1 MKKGKILLIATLLSV
16 FCSLV
21 ATSGKVQAASADILK
36 KWTRINAYECIVDN
50 KLLHSPVEMKDSNG
64 NVKRTDVLQTVT
76 SYQTNQVLTP
86 SYGFGGTTSGSS
98 VPCTRVLGYKKGY
111 NGMTSLLSYGGMSN
125 LAGIKWNN
133 SSLSSI
139 DKLLTSLSYAGEETE
154 DGGGRFSIK
163 AHRTGESCTYS
174 VTTNCYPI
182 EGESSTVG
190 ITVTRGDDGLLHY
203 ERDSGNFWND
213 LKISFKNHNL
223 ILEAATGLTC
233 TGGGKLEIPLQNDL
247 NTMYADLEKSL
258 TNTTWTVTCSS
269 TSGGVIPVTNTST
282 TNYTFG
288 VADKVVDSGKITQYV
303 LKDSLTTVA
312 DSVNRKL
319 TGASNRNLT
328 STEQY
333 ELYDFYL
340 NEAIKASGAS
350 ANLKTCNP
358 TSKDNLEPVKLLD
371 TSDNKFKTCY
381 VNFNQKKPE
390 DIKVNAPNGNYT
402 KIIEIS
408 MRDVINR
415 LNNLDTSSIDIS
427 AITGVDS
434 SDDPYKPLPGSG
446 TDDDGDNGATVSNC
460 IDAAGPLGWIMCPV
474 LQMAGKAAESLYGY
488 IQDHF
493 LWIGSDVMGTD
504 TSTHSAWKTFRNYA
518 NIAFIIMFLVV
529 ILSQITGFGISNYGI
544 KKILPRLIV
553 VALLTNLSFIIC
565 QLAVDLS
572 DIVGSGINTALSSL
586 NVTGTTSSEYG
597 VNNFISDIF
606 GVLFAGAGTLGALGA
621 GYLAAVTWELWL
633 LPLLLAII
641 GALIGIFI
649 FFLSLAVRQA
659 GIIILVVLCPVA
671 IICYALP
678 NTKKIFDK
686 WFRLFSSL
694 LMVYPICG
702 LLMGGGQFAS
712 SILVN
717 LASDGNPKFM
727 LTLTAMLLSVAPFF
741 FIPTI
746 VRTSL
751 NAIGQLGARLSNFG
765 RGMSGRLTG
774 AIRGSERFKDSQR
787 ELATRHDEA
796 TVRRLDK
803 RAARRRRKGY
813 DENELYTAS
822 GQRRRARAYARADKN
837 RRENLVGQSYNGR
850 SLLIDDEERRSQLEG
865 NLAAKDFDER
875 VAGAKASFRNEPRM
889 ATEQA
894 IVAEHDKL
902 LEQFGNDPNN
912 IQLQSQLRALEEMA
926 MEKGA
931 PGQDLLQQSFARYAT
946 NHKGSWNAN
955 KGQAISKLSA
965 GLATRYGKELNGT
978 DKGFNVAM
986 NDFANGDFSKLSSFR
1001 ETADGYRS
1009 AYDAKLAGFTAAGM
1023 NKATPGA
1030 LQRGYAAL
1038 QAGEIGADNA
1048 RTLVGNATQALND
1061 ELIANDL
1068 KATEKGF
1075 VQGIASY
1082 GASMPGHSSVIT
1094 GLGQGSLEN
1103 LARFVDDT
1111 NDTNALIQLGQN
1123 IQDAAGGSHLY
1134 GEGETRRIKM
1144 IINKI
1149 NSKAGTSYT
1158 FDPASMQIDQGNQG
1172 GQGGSNNQSEQQDI
1186 PEMFRVSDAERAQL
1200 ESDAARNG
1208 RRIR

>member
-64 NVKRTDVLQTVT
+64 NVKKTDVLQTVT

-139 DKLLTSLSYAGEETE
+139 DKLLTSLSYVGEETE

-223 ILEAATGLTC
+223 ILEATTGLTC

-247 NTMYADLEKSL
+247 NKMYADLEKSL

-288 VADKVVDSGKITQYV
+288 VADKVVDSGKISQYI
-303 LKDSLTTVA
+303 LKDSSITVA

-371 TSDNKFKTCY
+371 ASDNKFKTCY

-408 MRDVINR
+408 MRDVIDR

-427 AITGVDS
+427 AITGVDP
-434 SDDPYKPLPGSG
+434 SDDPYKPLPG
-446 TDDDGDNGATVSNC
+446 TGDNNGDDEATVSQC
-460 IDAAGPLGWIMCPV
+460 IDSAGPLGWIICPV
-474 LQMAGKAAESLYGY
+474 LDIASEATMSLYSY
-488 IQDHF
+488 IENNF

-504 TSTHSAWKTFRNYA
+504 TDTHGAWKQFRDYA
-518 NIAFIIMFLVV
+518 NIAFIIIFLVV

-544 KKILPRLIV
+544 KKILPRLIA

-572 DIVGSGINTALSSL
+572 DIVGSGLNAALLSL
-586 NVTGTTSSEYG
+586 GGVSDAKDATYG
-597 VNNFISDIF
+597 VNSVLDSTRFALF
-606 GVLFAGAGTLGALGA
+606 GTGTAVIALGT
-621 GYLAAVTWELWL
+621 VTWRIWL

-641 GALIGIFI
+641 GALAGVFM
-649 FFLSLAVRQA
+649 FFLSLAVREA

-671 IICYALP
+671 IVCYALP
-678 NTKKIFDK
+678 NTKKLFDK
-686 WFRLFSSL
+686 WFRMFTSL

-702 LLMGGGQFAS
+702 LLMGGGQFATQ
-712 SILVN
+712 ILVG
-717 LASDGNPKFM
+717 LGDPGNQKFM
-727 LTLTAMLLSVAPFF
+727 FTLTAMLLSVVPFF
-741 FIPTI
+741 FIPTL

-765 RGMSGRLTG
+765 RGMGGWLTG
-774 AIRGSERFKDSQR
+774 AIRGSEGFRSRQR
-787 ELATRHDEA
+787 ELAAQRDER
-796 TVRRLDK
+796 TVRNLD
-803 RAARRRRKGY
+803 RWSRVRKAVGLNAY
-813 DENELYTAS
+813 SKS
-822 GQRRRARAYARADKN
+822 GQRKRSLAYARADKV
-837 RRENLVGQSYNGR
+837 RREDLIGESYNGR
-850 SLLIDDEERRSQLEG
+850 KLLSRDQARKAQLMG
-865 NLAAKDFDER
+865 NLATKDFEER
-875 VAGAKASFRNEPRM
+875 VSGAKALFRDDPRM
-889 ATEQA
+889 ATEAA

-902 LEQFGNDPNN
+902 LEEYGNDPNN

-1001 ETADGYRS
+1001 RTADGYRS

-1068 KATEKGF
+1068 KAAEKGF

-1103 LARFVDDT
+1103 LARFVDGT
-1111 NDTNALIQLGQN
+1111 NDTNALMQLGQN
-1123 IQDAAGGSHLY
+1123 IQDAAGSSHLY

-1172 GQGGSNNQSEQQDI
+1172 GQGGSNNQSDQQDV